1 MLTQT
6 ASITDVFE
14 IFAHYLLIM
23 ITYIVSQVRDFTS
36 SNSWL
41 SRAAMCKC
49 IHFTFH
55 TFTAPSSKFLDFISS
70 FYPAQ
75 KLLCLC
81 LVFFFPAQK
90 LPFQS
95 QCWSSWSVGSLL
107 PPASQLSGLL
117 FMQSSRTSV
126 YKWCPCQRAHSSCNQ
141 TTSAWC
147 PCQGARS
154 LPSCHPACVHH
165 LRGIPSWGSLCKRE
179 LQPQQQVE
187 LAQPF
192 WTSCI

>member
-1 MLTQT
+1 
-6 ASITDVFE
+6 
-14 IFAHYLLIM
+14 M
-23 ITYIVSQVRDFTS
+23 IIYIISQVRDFTS

-49 IHFTFH
+49 SHFKFH
-55 TFTAPSSKFLDFISS
+55 SPILRIPGLCLFFFILLKSCHFSHNADLHDLLGHSCRLLPSSQVS
-70 FYPAQ
+70 
-75 KLLCLC
+75 CLC
-81 LVFFFPAQK
+81 NQAEHQFITDAREHVIYHLAILLVFC
-90 LPFQS
+90 LY
-95 QCWSSWSVGSLL
+95 
-107 PPASQLSGLL
+107 AS
-117 FMQSSRTSV
+117 
-126 YKWCPCQRAHSSCNQ
+126 KHIWCPCKRAQSSCNQ

-187 LAQPF
+187 LAKPF
-192 WTSCI
+192 WTSCII